1 MNLIALVVITAL
13 VALTVSSSEPAV
25 PLASLCVLD
34 DQGACWIDKAAGE
47 KRDPSPGD
55 YVLSPED
62 MNRLLERLKATR

>member
-25 PLASLCVLD
+25 PLTSLCVLD
-34 DQGACWIDKAAGE
+34 AAGACWIDKEAGE
-47 KRDPSPGD
+47 ERKPEPGD
-55 YVLSPED
+55 YVLSPKD